1 MLHAAHV
8 GHWRVVETA
17 GRWRVLQAA
26 FLTTAAAAL
35 YGRSLVTYGLP
46 LLILP
51 LVTTLTLTGGISVI
65 SEADGI
71 PSFVRR
77 HWHILIQ
84 FVPRK
89 YVNPRA
95 DVYGQD
101 CAASFNVRCPAEQS
115 SVYVCVRARWVLPT
129 SVPSRIVFGG
139 EKGRAHCGRLHAQAA
154 VLNGCCDCLLLRRCW
169 CCSTPARALC
179 TSWVTRW
186 CWGCCQSPPCTT
198 SSSARC

>member
-77 HWHILIQ
+77 HWHVLIQ

-101 CAASFNVRCPAEQS
+101 CAASFNVRCPAEES
-115 SVYVCVRARWVLPT
+115 SVYVCACVR
-129 SVPSRIVFGG
+129 G
-139 EKGRAHCGRLHAQAA
+139 
-154 VLNGCCDCLLLRRCW
+154 GCCRLLCRYALFSVVKRAVRTVVACTHRLRY
-169 CCSTPARALC
+169 
-179 TSWVTRW
+179 
-186 CWGCCQSPPCTT
+186 
-198 SSSARC
+198 